1 MTSRTEIAEDARY
14 GYYLDHGFVGLV
26 ETMGSDDTVEQSAR
40 LSYGK
45 GTRKVGDTRGLIR
58 TLVRNWHTSPLEMA
72 EVRFHLKIPI
82 FVMRQLVR
90 HRTASLN
97 EYSGRYSE
105 MVDEFY
111 IPPLE
116 RMQVQSTTNKQGSG
130 EALDGVMA
138 DALQKLMKKTC
149 DDAFYSYSDLLKQN
163 VSRELARIVLPVNN
177 YTEIFWKCDIKNFFG
192 MLKLRLDPHAQKEIV
207 DLADIMYQ
215 LAKPYFPILCEAFE
229 DYWLNGVSFSA
240 MEMEIIRTLMEGMGG
255 FEGPIHRML
264 SDETQ
269 KMSKREKEEFVAKL
283 QTKTG

>member
-1 MTSRTEIAEDARY
+1 MTSRTEVEHDQSY
-14 GYYLDHGFVGLV
+14 KLYLDYGFIGLV
-26 ETMGSDDTVEQSAR
+26 ETMGSDETVEQSAR

-72 EVRFHLKIPI
+72 EVRFHLKVPI

-111 IPPLE
+111 IPPLD

-130 EALDGVMA
+130 EALEKGISSV
-138 DALQKLMKKTC
+138 LQNMMVGTC
-149 DDAFYSYSDLLKQN
+149 DDAFAAYRDLLTHD

-192 MLKLRLDPHAQKEIV
+192 MLKLRMDKHAQEEIRV
-207 DLADIMYQ
+207 MAEIMYQ
-215 LAKPYFPILCEAFE
+215 LAKPHFPILSEAFE
-229 DYWLNGVSFSA
+229 DYWLNGVSLSA
-240 MEMEIIRTLMEGMGG
+240 MELDIVRRLIASNLHTDVLKYH
-255 FEGPIHRML
+255 FEAP
-264 SDETQ
+264 DQ
-269 KMSKREKEEFVAKL
+269 KMSKREQDEFLAKV
-283 QTKTG
+283 KMPPG